1 MIPAIVIN
9 IPKRGNDIMAFMIKN
24 IFELD
29 ILKGAALITGEK
41 SINNKIVWV
50 NVMEILDSLDSLQK
64 DELLVTT
71 GYQLDREDLYGNL
84 IYKLKKRGLAGIA
97 IQPGYYID
105 KIPEYLI
112 NQGNIYEFPIIK
124 IPSEITF
131 SHITR
136 AILKNIYDIKFNS
149 NGKVKRRNVQNAL
162 FNLMKSGKIE
172 SSEENEIEKVFR
184 KEENTCKYLFS
195 FSISH
200 IDDGIVPEHE
210 ISESINKIVDYL
222 NLIKQ
227 NLLFENAGNNTLF
240 LVSSG
245 ENYLRQDIMFG
256 MTKVLSML
264 SCKNSRLSF
273 VIGASKFSEIKYI
286 NDAYKECEAS
296 KSILERIGV
305 KKGICFFDDI
315 GFYKTLGILKLND
328 YSNKFTYE
336 NLKPLIDYDSIHN
349 SSYLDTLKYYILNS
363 CNINSTSEKLFIH
376 RHTLKYRLDKISELC
391 RIDFK
396 DAVSML
402 KFSLAIYLYDL
413 FN

>member
-1 MIPAIVIN
+1 
-9 IPKRGNDIMAFMIKN
+9 MAFTIKN

-29 ILKGAALITGEK
+29 ILKGATLITGEK

-124 IPSEITF
+124 IPGEITF

-136 AILKNIYDIKFNS
+136 GILKNIYDIKFNS
-149 NGKVKRRNVQNAL
+149 NGGIRRRKAQNIL
-162 FNLMKSGKIE
+162 FNLMKFGKIE
-172 SSEENEIEKVFR
+172 SSEENEIEKIFK

-210 ISESINKIVDYL
+210 VSESINKLTDYF
-222 NLIKQ
+222 NSIKQ
-227 NLLFENAGNNTLF
+227 NLLLEKAGNNAIF
-240 LVSSG
+240 LLSSD
-245 ENYLRQDIMFG
+245 ENYSKQDIMFG
-256 MTKVLSML
+256 LTKVLSIL
-264 SCKNSRLSF
+264 SYKNSMLSF
-273 VIGASKFSEIKYI
+273 VIGASKIDEIKYI
-286 NDAYKECEAS
+286 SDSYKECEAGRN
-296 KSILERIGV
+296 ILERMGA
-305 KKGICFFDDI
+305 KKGVCFFDDI

-336 NLKPLIDYDSIHN
+336 NLKPLIEYDSIHN
-349 SSYLDTLKYYILNS
+349 SSYLDTLKYYILNG